1 MKLIKILAQILL
13 ILLVLII
20 ITLLILHNKKTKN
33 EEDNWPEGGDY
44 VEYSEEIVP
53 SLSEGRYYSVERC
66 IEKFLTEINNL
77 GNDEYKE
84 QAKEKILN
92 ILDKEFISAENITT
106 DNIEEKLS
114 SQKTTTQYEI
124 EEFYVLETETVD
136 TYFVFGT
143 PDEDD
148 YIVKLDK
155 MNNAY
160 SILPISNIQEE
171 MKDVRKYKN
180 PQEIENVKYNN
191 ITNYSLSN
199 EEVCRKYFVDYKK
212 KLQKNINEAY
222 ALLNEEYSKS
232 KFTNLKDFEEYIENI
247 KAKNSVMENYDLKL
261 YEDRKQI
268 ICQDQYGN
276 YYVFDVYQAFKYT
289 VRLDL
294 YTIDVQETEEEY
306 SEATQKK
313 KVAMN
318 IQKIITAINQKDY
331 MYVYSKLSTEF
342 REKNFPIKENLKEY
356 IEKTFFEKNVVQFGK
371 FSKTNDLYLY
381 EIKIKD
387 ETTGNSINKT
397 IIMKLKNGNDFVM
410 SFNLE

>member
-20 ITLLILHNKKTKN
+20 IILLILHNKKTKN

-92 ILDKEFISAENITT
+92 ILDKEFISVENITT

-171 MKDVRKYKN
+171 MKDVGKYKN

-247 KAKNSVMENYDLKL
+247 QAKNSVMENYDLKL

-387 ETTGNSINKT
+387 ATTGNSINKT

>member
-20 ITLLILHNKKTKN
+20 IILLILHNKKTKN

-191 ITNYSLSN
+191 ITSYSLSN

-247 KAKNSVMENYDLKL
+247 QAKNSVMENYDLKL